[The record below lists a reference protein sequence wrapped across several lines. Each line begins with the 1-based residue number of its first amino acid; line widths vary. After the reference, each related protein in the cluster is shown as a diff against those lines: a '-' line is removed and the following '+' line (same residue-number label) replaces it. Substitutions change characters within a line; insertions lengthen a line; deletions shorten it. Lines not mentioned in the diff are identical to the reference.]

1 MLYHLLEL
9 YCGARADGNAE
20 TAAEQAMAPGVVGW
34 TLLSG
39 GSPAAPRKP
48 ANFERSVAGCIEAD
62 FAANYL
68 LQPIAITQQI

>member
-1 MLYHLLEL
+1 MRLGSDVREEARLLLEL
-9 YCGARADGNAE
+9 RHPGIL
-20 TAAEQAMAPGVVGW
+20 GVVGW